1 MDPQFYPELT
11 DALPWKPDG
20 GSFLLLQSRCH
31 GNQRINPE
39 AIVPARVSFGMR
51 PECEN
56 YMPKEGNVVFSCFLN
71 MTSKIREEFLKVLV
85 FRRIRVEVFEFLCK
99 SFPADFEKIP

>member
-56 YMPKEGNVVFSCFLN
+56 YMPKEGAKRGEKRDILVLKKYRFFS
-71 MTSKIREEFLKVLV
+71 R
-85 FRRIRVEVFEFLCK
+85 LC
-99 SFPADFEKIP
+99 